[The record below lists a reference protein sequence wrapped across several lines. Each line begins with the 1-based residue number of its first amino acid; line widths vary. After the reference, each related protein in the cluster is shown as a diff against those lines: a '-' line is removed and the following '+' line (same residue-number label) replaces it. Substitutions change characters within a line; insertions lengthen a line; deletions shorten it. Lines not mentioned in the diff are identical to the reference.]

1 MAKKRPT
8 PPTAAAASPNVTTDD
23 KIRGR
28 DWPTLEKAVA
38 EADRLR
44 AVLSQVDRFTAIITD
59 QDAEIDE
66 VRKTV
71 ATAKSVF
78 EKAKDDLAELIA
90 ARNRASADL
99 VKFLK
104 PKQGEVMPLFDTMA
118 PADEDTHG
126 RNCHQWRAEPIAV
139 LRLSGG
145 AHNALIDAEIV
156 LVGQLQ
162 DRMIAKPKDWADG
175 ITGLTAGSAAAVADA
190 LNAFICDRSEQ

>member
-8 PPTAAAASPNVTTDD
+8 TPPADNVRFSTNKPAADALDGKLAES
-23 KIRGR
+23 
-28 DWPTLEKAVA
+28 AVA
-38 EADRLR
+38 ECQRLR

-71 ATAKSVF
+71 ATAKSVY
-78 EKAKDDLAELIA
+78 EKAKEDLAEIIA
-90 ARNRASADL
+90 SRNRAAADL

-118 PADEDTHG
+118 APDPETHG
-126 RNCHQWRAEPIAV
+126 RNCDQWRAEPIAV
-139 LRLSGG
+139 LRLSAG
-145 AHNALIDAEIV
+145 AHNALVDAEIV

-162 DRMIAKPKDWADG
+162 DRMIAKPKDWAAE
-175 ITGLTAGSAAAVADA
+175 IPGLTAGSAAAIADR
-190 LNAFICDRSEQ
+190 LNDFICDRTEE